1 MNNNDFDVI
10 IVGGGPAGFTAGI
23 YVARAMYR
31 VLIVEKGAPGG
42 QVAISD
48 IVDNYLGFVEIK
60 GSDLSQKMLE
70 HVMKFEIPIEYAEVV
85 DLWKEGKYFFVKLW
99 DDRILRS
106 KVVIVAT
113 GAKPR
118 KLNVLGENEFYGR
131 GVSYC
136 AICDGAFFKNKVVA
150 VVGGGDSAFTEG
162 LYLTNIVSKL
172 YLIHRREEFRAQPL
186 YVEKLKRKSN
196 VEFILNSVVKEI
208 RGDKRVRE
216 ILIENVKTN
225 EISRIELDG
234 IFIYIGMVPQNQI
247 LKNFKELS
255 YDNNGFVIADETTRT
270 EVEGLFVAGDLR
282 SKHLRQIVTAVSD
295 GAYAGTLAVEYIQ
308 NSFKIV
314 H

>member
-308 NSFKIV
+308 SSFKIV